1 MVFSF
6 EYFEIFRN
14 TYFEKHLRMAAFEKF
29 VSYINEL
36 QPPSHL
42 TSWHTIQVFTEWN
55 FQLGYDLKFI

>member
-1 MVFSF
+1 
-6 EYFEIFRN
+6 
-14 TYFEKHLRMAAFEKF
+14 MAASEKF

-42 TSWHTIQVFTEWN
+42 TSWHTIQVFAEWN